1 MSALMRTAGRFALQ
15 SVHGAPERLAPR
27 SEGHGGEVERVDPR
41 GVSSSS
47 MPNAALLVR
56 GGGAHAVRAA
66 RPYVSTRSLHAS
78 RTVRDT
84 PRSPF
89 QVFVQTLRE
98 ELSKSRE
105 MQDNMKQ
112 LQGRSDKFQDSETMR
127 KAREA
132 YERARIISSIKHNPR
147 LQAAAEQLR
156 KSGGQVGGAIAA
168 TLKQMEDSEIMRSLS
183 AMSDRLRRQL
193 ESSTAPVRNTEV
205 YKAFAQTLSEAFD
218 DGSGAIEI
226 RVAAG
231 TSEKDARRLKREARL
246 RKIGRPPPVHDVE
259 AVPEPEEV
267 DPIVAAAAAAGEAA
281 GREGTEAEG
290 SAGDAGAA
298 PDASAEA
305 APRPKKVGG
314 YAVGHRRTAENAQAG
329 QDLVLAP
336 ESAQGS
342 RWSLFGEDSAVRR
355 RLSDWNE
362 QYQESENP
370 FIERVRG
377 VTNTIA
383 SWFEE
388 NETVQV
394 VRAIKQLD
402 PSFTLAQFSTDL
414 REYVIPEVLDAY
426 HSGQRQLLRQWCG
439 DATFNVL
446 MATIDPYVQRGYLPQ
461 GRTLDLSSI
470 EILQGKMLET
480 GPMPVLVI
488 SFQTQELMYFTDP
501 RSGEVKEGSIEQ
513 ANLCRYAMV
522 LTRVESELDNEITGG
537 WKIVELARRGEAA
550 FM

>member
-1 MSALMRTAGRFALQ
+1 MTKSARLLQYGAGGTSGTRASRVVQAFAQ
-15 SVHGAPERLAPR
+15 ERLIHTSR
-27 SEGHGGEVERVDPR
+27 
-41 GVSSSS
+41 
-47 MPNAALLVR
+47 
-56 GGGAHAVRAA
+56 AVQD
-66 RPYVSTRSLHAS
+66 V
-78 RTVRDT
+78 

-98 ELSKSRE
+98 ELGKSRE

-112 LQGRSDKFQDSETMR
+112 LQGRSDKLQDSETMR

-156 KSGGQVGGAIAA
+156 KSGGQVGGAISA
-168 TLKQMEDSEIMRSLS
+168 TLKQMEESEIMRSIS
-183 AMSDRLRRQL
+183 AMSDRVRRQF

-205 YKAFAQTLSEAFD
+205 YKAFAETLSEAFD
-218 DGSGAIEI
+218 DGSGAINI
-226 RVAAG
+226 RLADG
-231 TSEKDARRLKREARL
+231 LSEKDARRLKREARL
-246 RKIGRPPPVHDVE
+246 RKIGRTPPINDVE
-259 AVPEPEEV
+259 ATIVEAEPI

-281 GREGTEAEG
+281 GREGTDAQDAPSDSSPNPASEASGTE
-290 SAGDAGAA
+290 SA
-298 PDASAEA
+298 P
-305 APRPKKVGG
+305 PRKLGG
-314 YAVGHRRTAENAQAG
+314 YAVGNRRVAENAKAG
-329 QDLVLAP
+329 SDLVLAP
-336 ESAQGS
+336 ESAQKS
-342 RWSLFGEDSAVRR
+342 SWSLFSEDSAMRR
-355 RLSDWNE
+355 RLNDWNE
-362 QYQESENP
+362 QYQESEHP
-370 FIERVRG
+370 FVERVRG

-394 VRAIKQLD
+394 VRAIKQMD
-402 PSFTLAQFSTDL
+402 PSFTLAQFSTEL
-414 REYVIPEVLDAY
+414 REYVIPEVLDAF
-426 HSGQRQLLRQWCG
+426 HTGQRHLLRQWCG
-439 DATFNVL
+439 DATYNVL
-446 MATIDPYVQRGYLPQ
+446 MATIDPYLQRGYLPQ
-461 GRTLDLSSI
+461 GRTLDLSNI
-470 EILQGKMLET
+470 EVLQGKMLES

-501 RSGEVKEGSIEQ
+501 RSGEVKEGSVEQ